1 MKKILLASVALGF
14 TMSTPAFADILI
26 ATAGPMTGQYASFGA
41 QMKAGAEMAVADI
54 NAAGGV
60 NGEMLKLEIGDDA
73 CDPKQ
78 AVAVANQMAGN
89 GVVFMAGHFCSG
101 SSIPA
106 SAVYAEEEIIQ
117 ISPASTNPAFTDERP
132 GPGIFRT
139 CGRDDQQGAVAG
151 KYLQENFADA
161 KIAFVHDKTAYGK
174 GLADATMAVYEA
186 AGGKPALYE
195 AYTAGEKD
203 YTALVSK
210 LKSEGVGV
218 LYVGG
223 YHTEAGLMARQME
236 EQGMDTVLVSGD
248 ALVTD
253 EYWAITG
260 EAGAGTL
267 MTFSPDPRKNPDV
280 APLVEKFRAQGTE
293 PEGYVLYTYAAIQ
306 AWADAVTAAGSTEF
320 DAVVTALNDGT
331 FDTVLGELNFD
342 DKGDVTLPGYV
353 FYEWKDGTYDY
364 ITEASADAG
373 AMPAAGAAITGAA
386 TTGTATTGATTTAPA
401 TTGGAATGTATTGT
415 EAPAEGTEPKPAQ

>member
-1 MKKILLASVALGF
+1 MKKALLASVALTFAFSG
-14 TMSTPAFADILI
+14 PAFADILI
-26 ATAGPMTGQYASFGA
+26 GTAGPMTGQYASFGQ
-41 QMKAGAEMAVADI
+41 QMKAGAEMAVEDI

-60 NGEMLKLEIGDDA
+60 NGEQLTLFIGDDA

-78 AVAVANQMAGN
+78 AVAVANQAAGE

-106 SAVYAEEEIIQ
+106 SQVYSEEGIIQ
-117 ISPASTNPAFTDERP
+117 ISPASTNPTFTDERP
-132 GPGIFRT
+132 GPGVFRT
-139 CGRDDQQGAVAG
+139 CGRDDQQGDVAG
-151 KYLQENFADA
+151 KFLVENFAD
-161 KIAFVHDKTAYGK
+161 KKVAFVHDKTAYGK
-174 GLADATMAVYEA
+174 GLADATMAAYEA
-186 AGGKPALYE
+186 AGGTSALYE

-210 LKSEGVGV
+210 LKSEGIGV

-223 YHTEAGLMARQME
+223 YHTEAGLMARQMR

-260 EAGAGTL
+260 DAGEGTL
-267 MTFSPDPRKNPDV
+267 MTFSPDPRKNPDA
-280 APLVEKFRAQGTE
+280 APLVEKFRAKGIE

-306 AWADAVTAAGSTEF
+306 AWAAAVGTAGSTDF
-320 DAVVTALNDGT
+320 DPVVAALNDGE
-331 FDTVLGELNFD
+331 FDTVLGSLNFD

-353 FYEWKDGTYDY
+353 FYEWKGGTYDY
-364 ITEASADAG
+364 LE
-373 AMPAAGAAITGAA
+373 
-386 TTGTATTGATTTAPA
+386 
-401 TTGGAATGTATTGT
+401 
-415 EAPAEGTEPKPAQ
+415 Q